1 MKDVIIHKYG
11 EPDLKKLRV
20 NKSAE
25 CRNCMMAEKTPLL
38 DGGEGYLCKA
48 SLYDI
53 KTLACFV
60 PKEGYCEPMDDCC
73 EPSGTIL
80 C

>member
-1 MKDVIIHKYG
+1 MAWVIVHNYVD
-11 EPDLKKLRV
+11 PDLNNLKA
-20 NKSAE
+20 NKNADCS
-25 CRNCMMAEKTPLL
+25 NCLMAEKTKFL
-38 DGGEGYLCKA
+38 DGSEGYLCKA

-60 PKEGYCEPMDDCC
+60 PKENCYELQR
-73 EPSGTIL
+73 TIL

>member
-1 MKDVIIHKYG
+1 MNDVIIHRYV
-11 EPDLKKLRV
+11 EPNLKKLRP
-20 NKSAE
+20 NKEAD
-25 CRNCMMAEKTPLL
+25 CCNCMMAEKTRLF

-60 PKEGYCEPMDDCC
+60 PKE
-73 EPSGTIL
+73 S
-80 C
+80 

>member
-1 MKDVIIHKYG
+1 MNDVIIHSYA
-11 EPDLKKLRV
+11 EPDLNDLKE
-20 NKSAE
+20 NKYAD
-25 CRNCMMAEKTPLL
+25 CRNCVMAEKTPLL

-60 PKEGYCEPMDDCC
+60 PKEGYCEP
-73 EPSGTIL
+73 SGTIL